1 MREESI
7 IMQRVRALTIHFLDG
22 THVSF
27 GFPAQRANDA
37 ARSIMF
43 EEIMAGPYLMIE
55 ADGAL
60 LVYPMTA
67 VKSIQLTDLT
77 GNTLQLPSKGIIR
90 GASVIT

>member
-1 MREESI
+1 
-7 IMQRVRALTIHFLDG
+7 MQRVRALTIHFLDG